1 MYGWN
6 RRQWPYDGRMGAH
19 LDVELLYSLVA
30 EHVSSRLD
38 GDDVSVLSERLMSS
52 DAVSGLPVTGCRRNF
67 FRYGTM
73 LSKSKTMPSA
83 VHIGDPSNGRREIAQ
98 QSNGS
103 T

>member
-38 GDDVSVLSERLMSS
+38 GDDVSVLSERFEHHRAMKLSLRVLM
-52 DAVSGLPVTGCRRNF
+52 
-67 FRYGTM
+67 
-73 LSKSKTMPSA
+73 
-83 VHIGDPSNGRREIAQ
+83 EI
-98 QSNGS
+98 
-103 T
+103 